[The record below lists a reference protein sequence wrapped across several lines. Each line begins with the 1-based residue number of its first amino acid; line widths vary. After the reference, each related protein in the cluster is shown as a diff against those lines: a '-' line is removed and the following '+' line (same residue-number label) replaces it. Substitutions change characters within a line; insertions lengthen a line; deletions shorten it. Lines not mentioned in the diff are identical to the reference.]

1 MSRTQAQLAASRK
14 YHQEKLEEIKFRVP
28 KGKKAVIQEHAQLC
42 GESVNGFLLRAVE
55 ETMQRDQQAEEKF

>member
-1 MSRTQAQLAASRK
+1 MAYSESMARAIKK
-14 YHQEKLEEIKFRVP
+14 YEQEKVERIMFRVP
-28 KGKKAVIQEHAQLC
+28 KGKKTVIQEHAQRC